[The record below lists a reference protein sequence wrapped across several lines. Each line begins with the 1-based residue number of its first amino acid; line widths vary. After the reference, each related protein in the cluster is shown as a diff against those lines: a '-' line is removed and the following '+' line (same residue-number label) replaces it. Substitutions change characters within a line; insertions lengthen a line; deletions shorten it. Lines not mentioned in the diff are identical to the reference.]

1 MSSHAARGLGLERD
15 PWMRRLRHLALVAAL
30 CTAGC
35 SPEPPAS
42 TVAPT
47 PERVDAA
54 GRSTSA
60 ADVPPRTEAL
70 EATATRPERSRDPA
84 VVALRRAIDFG
95 DRDAIVAN
103 LAASS
108 KAGNEGVLLRARASA
123 QLDGGVIAALRTVEE
138 ARAADPRDPEVYATA
153 AEIYAAREAFDA
165 AWNEIQRGD
174 EACGKAPALERAR
187 GIAYISRENGA
198 KKGLEHLE
206 RARALDPE
214 LPFCDRA
221 LGQAHLLCA
230 KLAAKDSKLDVALVH
245 ARASVRFDPAEIDAQ
260 RMLSEVLAAHGDFRG
275 ALEVLKALDASAGD
289 LRGELASLHKRSAV
303 AELLRSQRQAALEDF
318 AAARALG
325 LSDDE
330 LGTGA
335 RLLGEEAARR
345 VDLGVKA
352 FEARDL
358 AGAQREFEAALKFD
372 PTHLAAQ
379 NHLGIVRFEARDF
392 AGAALAWKAV
402 LDAARADELELPDPV
417 HLNLAKALVKTGDV
431 EGARRVLEGSLEV
444 AYETRW
450 AERTKALL
458 AELPPR

>member
-1 MSSHAARGLGLERD
+1 
-15 PWMRRLRHLALVAAL
+15 MRRPRSLALLAAL
-30 CTAGC
+30 STAAC
-35 SPEPPAS
+35 APEPPAPAAA
-42 TVAPT
+42 TAPKH
-47 PERVDAA
+47 V
-54 GRSTSA
+54 SA
-60 ADVPPRTEAL
+60 AESANLAAATSVESPAPRRA
-70 EATATRPERSRDPA
+70 RSLDPA

-95 DRDAIVAN
+95 DRDAIVAH
-103 LAASS
+103 LPSAAS
-108 KAGNEGVLLRARASA
+108 AGSEAPLLRARASA
-123 QLDGGVIAALRTVEE
+123 QLDGGVIAALRTLEE
-138 ARAADPRDPEVYATA
+138 ARAADPSDPEVYATA

-174 EACGKAPALERAR
+174 QACGKAPALERAR

-198 KKGLEHLE
+198 QKGLEHLE
-206 RARALDPE
+206 RARSLDPD

-230 KLAAKDSKLDVALVH
+230 KLAAKDAKLDAALVH
-245 ARASVRFDPAEIDAQ
+245 ARAAVEFDPGEIDAQ

-275 ALEVLKALDASAGD
+275 AIAVLKALDTSAGD
-289 LRGELASLHKRSAV
+289 LRGELASLHKRSAI
-303 AELLRSQRQAALEDF
+303 AQLLRSERAAALEDF

-325 LSDDE
+325 LSDHE

-345 VDLGVKA
+345 VELGIAA
-352 FEARDL
+352 FETRDL
-358 AGAQREFEAALKFD
+358 AAARREFEAALELD
-372 PTHLAAQ
+372 ATHLAAR
-379 NHLGIVRFEARDF
+379 NHLGIVLFEERDY
-392 AGAALAWKAV
+392 AGAAAAWKAV

-431 EGARRVLEGSLEV
+431 EGARQVLEGSLEV